1 MKHEAM
7 NEEVEPLPF
16 VPAIWIEEKARSGLP
31 AARTSVRTF
40 RNPSF
45 IPRYWRAY
53 RNESVEWYVDIMGA
67 CEDVEREY

>member
-31 AARTSVRTF
+31 AATNERADIAS
-40 RNPSF
+40 PSF
-45 IPRYWRAY
+45 IPRYWR
-53 RNESVEWYVDIMGA
+53 E
-67 CEDVEREY
+67 